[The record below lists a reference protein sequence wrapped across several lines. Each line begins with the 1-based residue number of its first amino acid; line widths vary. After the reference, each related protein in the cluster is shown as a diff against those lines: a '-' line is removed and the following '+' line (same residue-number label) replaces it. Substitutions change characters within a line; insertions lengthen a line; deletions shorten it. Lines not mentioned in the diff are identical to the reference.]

1 MHFEYSYVLQD
12 GLEVLAALI
21 SGLPVTALNI
31 ATYVLGALALY
42 TMAQR
47 RGIRHGW
54 LAWIPVASIWVLGS
68 LSDQYRYLVKGEVR
82 AKRKVLLILSILMS
96 GLITAVV
103 SLAIAV
109 GVTMAIGRPGD
120 MAGIMVALACM
131 VLATGIIALVR
142 LVIRFIA
149 LSDLYRSMDP
159 ENGTLFLVLSILFP
173 VTEAFFLFFNR
184 NKELGMPPRRE
195 PPPQEEPVWQQ
206 ETFDNF

>member
-1 MHFEYSYVLQD
+1 MHFEHSYVLQD
-12 GLEVLAALI
+12 GLEILAALI
-21 SGLPVTALNI
+21 SGLPITALNI
-31 ATYVLGALALY
+31 ATYVLGAIALY
-42 TMAQR
+42 TLAKN
-47 RGIRHGW
+47 RGLRHGW

-68 LSDQYRYLVKGEVR
+68 LSDQYRYLVKGEIR

-131 VLATGIIALVR
+131 VLATSIIALVR

-159 ENGTLFLVLSILFP
+159 ENGTLFLVPSILFP

-195 PPPQEEPVWQQ
+195 TPPQEEPVWQQ
-206 ETFDNF
+206 ETLDNF